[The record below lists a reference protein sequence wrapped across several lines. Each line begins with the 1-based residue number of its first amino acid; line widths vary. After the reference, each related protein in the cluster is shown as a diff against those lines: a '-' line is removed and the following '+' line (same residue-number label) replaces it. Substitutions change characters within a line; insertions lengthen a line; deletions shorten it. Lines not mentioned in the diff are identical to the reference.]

1 MNTKI
6 LITGPPRSGKSTL
19 IAKLIEYFSNKQT
32 TIYGF
37 LTPEVR
43 EGNRRIGFD
52 VEDISTKERGKL
64 ARISK
69 TNSDYRLGKYS
80 VSIDDLEQIISN
92 IEDIRFTEGD
102 LLIIDEIGKMEL
114 FSAKFR
120 NFILNIFSSN
130 LTVVATIGI
139 TVKHPIKD
147 HLLHI
152 PDVSLFNLDHKNFQ
166 NIFQE
171 IISLI

>member
-19 IAKLIEYFSNKQT
+19 ITRLIDYFSKKQI

-43 EGNRRIGFD
+43 KGKHRIGFD
-52 VEDISTKERGKL
+52 IEDISTKERKKL
-64 ARISK
+64 ARINQS
-69 TNSDYRLGKYS
+69 NSDYRLGKYS
-80 VSIDDLEQIISN
+80 VSMIGLQWIISKM
-92 IEDIRFTEGD
+92 EDIRFTKED

-114 FSAKFR
+114 FSKKFQD
-120 NFILNIFSSN
+120 FILYVFSSD
-130 LTVVATIGI
+130 LTIVATVGLKI
-139 TVKHPIKD
+139 KHPIKD
-147 HLLHI
+147 HLLRM
-152 PDVSLFNLDHKNFQ
+152 PDVNLFTLDHKNFQ